1 MKYQLNQLP
10 YDWLNEIVKTVE
22 KCLVVVDQ
30 EGLICY
36 INPGYCEFLGVS
48 AEAALGKRVQEVI
61 ENTRMHIVVKTG
73 IAEVADV
80 QRIKGNDMIAN
91 RYPLHVEGK
100 LVGAVGTV
108 SFRNAQEW
116 MEVSHKIHSLM
127 EDLQFYKTEFEKRL
141 SSKYTFAD
149 LVGRHPLFLEAK
161 RLAERVAASQSAV
174 LLTGESGTG
183 KELFAHAIHRASV
196 RAGGA
201 LVRVNCAAIPDNLL
215 ESELFGY
222 EEGAFTGAKRGG
234 KKGRFELA
242 HRGTIFLDEIGDM
255 PVSMQTKLLRVLQE
269 KEIERVG
276 GQTPISIDVRI
287 IAATHRNLET
297 MIQEGSFRQDLYYR
311 LNVMRI
317 EIPPLR
323 ERKEDILPLAKALLK
338 KMEHRFYRQGVE
350 IAPDVEER
358 LMDYSWP
365 GNARELENVLERA
378 INVLDGE
385 VIHFEHL
392 PLYLRDGWKK
402 AEHIKA
408 IEEPLG
414 NEAGQSVAMPAPI
427 AHSFIRSADCCRPL
441 REVVAE
447 AERMGILQALQATK
461 GDKLAAAQLLG
472 ISKTTFYDKCKL
484 YEIGH

>member
-1 MKYQLNQLP
+1 MKYQQNQLP
-10 YDWLNEIVKTVE
+10 YEWLDEIIKTVE
-22 KCLVVVDQ
+22 KWLVVVDL
-30 EGLICY
+30 EGLISY

-48 AEAALGKRVQEVI
+48 AEDVLGKPVQDVI

-91 RYPLHVEGK
+91 RYPLHVAGT

-108 SFRNAQEW
+108 SFRNVQEW
-116 MEVSHKIHSLM
+116 MEVSRKIQSLM
-127 EDLQFYKTEFEKRL
+127 EDLQFYKAEFEKRL
-141 SSKYTFAD
+141 SGKYTFVD
-149 LVGRHPLFLEAK
+149 LVGRHPKFLEAK

-183 KELFAHAIHRASV
+183 KELFAHAIHRASH
-196 RAGGA
+196 RAGGPF
-201 LVRVNCAAIPDNLL
+201 VRVNCAAIPDNLL

-255 PVSMQTKLLRVLQE
+255 PVAMQTKLLRVLQE

-276 GQTPISIDVRI
+276 GQTPISINVRI
-287 IAATHRNLET
+287 IAATHRDLET

-311 LNVMRI
+311 INVMRI

-323 ERKEDILPLAKALLK
+323 ERKEDILPLAQALLK
-338 KMEHRFYRQGVE
+338 KIECRFYRRGLK
-350 IAPDVEER
+350 IAPEVEER
-358 LMDYSWP
+358 LMAHTWP

-385 VIHFEHL
+385 VIHLEYL
-392 PLYLRDGWKK
+392 PLYLRDGWEKEGSKK
-402 AEHIKA
+402 E
-408 IEEPLG
+408 IEDYYR
-414 NEAGQSVAMPAPI
+414 NEEGQPVPAPVTV
-427 AHSFIRSADCCRPL
+427 ADPVIRPAGWCRPL

-447 AERMGILQALQATK
+447 AERTAILQALKATK

-472 ISKTTFYDKCKL
+472 IGKTTFYDKCKF
-484 YEIGH
+484 YEID

>member
-1 MKYQLNQLP
+1 MKYQQNQLP
-10 YDWLNEIVKTVE
+10 YEWLDEIIKTVE
-22 KCLVVVDQ
+22 KWLVVVDL
-30 EGLICY
+30 EGLISY

-48 AEAALGKRVQEVI
+48 AEDVLGKPVQDVI

-91 RYPLHVEGK
+91 RYPLHVAGT

-108 SFRNAQEW
+108 SFRNVQEW
-116 MEVSHKIHSLM
+116 MEVSRKIQSLM
-127 EDLQFYKTEFEKRL
+127 EDLQFYKAEFEKRL
-141 SSKYTFAD
+141 SGKYTFAD
-149 LVGRHPLFLEAK
+149 LVGRHPKFLEAK

-183 KELFAHAIHRASV
+183 KELFAHAIHRASH
-196 RAGGA
+196 RAGGPF
-201 LVRVNCAAIPDNLL
+201 VRVNCAAIPDNLL

-255 PVSMQTKLLRVLQE
+255 PVAMQTKLLRVLQE

-276 GQTPISIDVRI
+276 GQTPISINVRI
-287 IAATHRNLET
+287 IAATHRDLET

-323 ERKEDILPLAKALLK
+323 ERKEDILPLALALLK
-338 KMEHRFYRQGVE
+338 KMECRFYRRGLK
-350 IAPDVEER
+350 IAPEVEER
-358 LMDYSWP
+358 LMAHTWP

-385 VIHFEHL
+385 VIHLEHL
-392 PLYLRDGWKK
+392 PLYLRDGWEKMETEK
-402 AEHIKA
+402 ES
-408 IEEPLG
+408 EDYYR
-414 NEAGQSVAMPAPI
+414 NEKGQPVPAPVTFDDPVI
-427 AHSFIRSADCCRPL
+427 NPAGCCRPL
-441 REVVAE
+441 RETVAE
-447 AERMGILQALQATK
+447 AERTAILQALKATK
-461 GDKLAAAQLLG
+461 GDKLAASRLLG
-472 ISKTTFYDKCKL
+472 IGKTTFYDKCKF
-484 YEIGH
+484 YEID